1 MQVLMTFSACTNLEK
16 LNKPDSTD
24 DMGILHGLRLFS
36 MVFIILGHRCLFT
49 YGGPFFNPEFLEE
62 VNLITA
68 QPHLK
73 IAVYKMQLF

>member
-1 MQVLMTFSACTNLEK
+1 MNELIETIFVQIGTGMQVLMTFSACTNLEK
-16 LNKPDSTD
+16 LNKPDPTD

-62 VNLITA
+62 VI
-68 QPHLK
+68 
-73 IAVYKMQLF
+73 